1 MKTENV
7 IYSIFGLEGKKII
20 PCKTREEARKL
31 SKNNKNSEILDLSNK
46 GKLTLKGVV
55 KNSTP
60 KKGDRYYIAY

>member
-1 MKTENV
+1 MKSENI

-31 SKNNKNSEILDLSNK
+31 SKNNKNSEILDLANK
-46 GKLTLKGVV
+46 GTLTLKGVV

>member
-1 MKTENV
+1 MKSENI

-46 GKLTLKGVV
+46 GKLTLKGVI
-55 KNSTP
+55 KNNTP
-60 KKGDRYYIAY
+60 KSGDRYYIAY

>member
-1 MKTENV
+1 MKSENI